1 MKMTVNNEW
10 YQKTVSEVMQSLV
23 TEDSGLTSDEAKSR
37 LVRYGYNELKF
48 KQRGVLVRFLLQF
61 NSALIYVL
69 LVAAAVTAILGMWID
84 AAVILVVVLANAII
98 GFIQEGKA
106 EASMEA
112 VTKMMVPVSTVLCC
126 EITKRRIYHRES
138 WFPEI

>member
-1 MKMTVNNEW
+1 MNMTVNNEW

-23 TEDSGLTSDEAKSR
+23 TEDSGLTSDEAKAR

-84 AAVILVVVLANAII
+84 SSYPGSGSCQRHNWLY
-98 GFIQEGKA
+98 
-106 EASMEA
+106 S
-112 VTKMMVPVSTVLCC
+112 
-126 EITKRRIYHRES
+126 RR
-138 WFPEI
+138 